1 MAKSFKKLLSEVA
14 QPKSAGERA
23 FKDQHMIQRF
33 DAQPSGQDHIF
44 NGETPPKKR
53 LADYMPGADSAAY
66 DKASKIPDDGDG
78 SIVDTTNGPVAVE
91 SVEEDDEG
99 EDLTEEPGEEKPM
112 MMGSLRAMAHNLQG
126 IARYIA
132 STNDPEEWFQNKL
145 AGVAREMQTLYGYA
159 TAETM
164 AMGEEVEQID
174 EISKAKVARYLK
186 KVPASAADA
195 GDKVGRSSANMAGA
209 SADVKKGYEK
219 DRRKGIKTFLNR
231 HRGTELAVAKLT
243 GKAKR
248 NATESMG
255 EDVDHKVDGR
265 RLNFKEKAKKLGYV
279 KTEPEVEEDAFA
291 AKAAHSKM
299 AGKDKMKMGD
309 KEYPVTMSKLNAAK
323 IKSACEE
330 VEIEEARAPKINKGT
345 AKGSISAKGIRGKGM
360 KKFDVNV
367 SVVDGKFEFKITDES
382 GRFQTVNMKKAA
394 SMLESVEDLQ
404 ELDAQTQK
412 KFVAGAKNMKAYAN
426 KDGGVDKKDFLA
438 IAKSMETI
446 ARINILQA
454 GQELARLNRMVDG
467 LDTDVRERVYAEL
480 KKVGLVEN
488 LEEKKKEKP
497 VKGKKLTVKQMRQ
510 ALASPANRGTPKDK
524 VSLKKAPWDESVNLE
539 EKVTFKT
546 GIITLDDG
554 QKVKLSRDDAT
565 LLTKFFRDLNPRNS
579 KEMRKVLVKDKSGW
593 EEILGFAREA
603 L

>member
-53 LADYMPGADSAAY
+53 LADYMPGQDSAAY

-164 AMGEEVEQID
+164 AMGE
-174 EISKAKVARYLK
+174 
-186 KVPASAADA
+186 
-195 GDKVGRSSANMAGA
+195 
-209 SADVKKGYEK
+209 
-219 DRRKGIKTFLNR
+219 
-231 HRGTELAVAKLT
+231 
-243 GKAKR
+243 
-248 NATESMG
+248 
-255 EDVDHKVDGR
+255 DVDHKVDGR
-265 RLNFKEKAKKLGYV
+265 RLSFKEKAKKLGYV

-291 AKAAHSKM
+291 AKAAYSKM

-330 VEIEEARAPKINKGT
+330 VELEEKVNTKAIQKAVDDGKSMDVIVGMFANKRTTNTDEIRKVVKDYMWKKRMKKEEVELKEARAPKIDKGT

-360 KKFDVNV
+360 KKFDVDISFDN
-367 SVVDGKFEFKITDES
+367 GKFSFRITDE
-382 GRFQTVNMKKAA
+382 GGKFQTVDIKKAA
-394 SMLESVEDLQ
+394 KMLGESVEDLT
-404 ELDAQTQK
+404 ELDAKTQK
-412 KFVAGAKNMKAYAN
+412 KFVAGAKAMKAYAQ
-426 KDGGVDKKDFLA
+426 KDGGVDKADLMKV
-438 IAKSMETI
+438 AKSLETI
-446 ARINILQA
+446 SRINILQA
-454 GQELARLNRMVDG
+454 GQELSRLNKMVDG
-467 LDTDVRERVYAEL
+467 MDTDVRERIFVEL

-554 QKVKLSRDDAT
+554 EKVKLSRDDAT

>member
-1 MAKSFKKLLSEVA
+1 MAKSFKKLMSEVA

-23 FKDQHMIQRF
+23 FKDQHIIQRF

-53 LADYMPGADSAAY
+53 LADYMPGQDAAAY

-164 AMGEEVEQID
+164 AMGE
-174 EISKAKVARYLK
+174 
-186 KVPASAADA
+186 
-195 GDKVGRSSANMAGA
+195 
-209 SADVKKGYEK
+209 
-219 DRRKGIKTFLNR
+219 
-231 HRGTELAVAKLT
+231 
-243 GKAKR
+243 
-248 NATESMG
+248 
-255 EDVDHKVDGR
+255 DVDHKVDGR
-265 RLNFKEKAKKLGYV
+265 RLSFKEKAKKLGYV

-291 AKAAHSKM
+291 AKAAYSKM

-309 KEYPVTMSKLNAAK
+309 KEYPVTMTKLNAAK

-330 VEIEEARAPKINKGT
+330 VEIEEKVNTKGIQKAVDDGKSMDAIMTMFANKRTTNTDEIRKVVKDYMWKKRMKKEEVELDEAAPKISKGT
-345 AKGSISAKGIRGKGM
+345 SKGSIMARGIRGKGM
-360 KKFDVNV
+360 KKFDVDV
-367 SVVDGKFEFKITDES
+367 SVDNGKFSFRITDES
-382 GRFQTVNMKKAA
+382 GKFQTVDIKKAA
-394 SMLESVEDLQ
+394 RMLGEEYV
-404 ELDAQTQK
+404 
-412 KFVAGAKNMKAYAN
+412 
-426 KDGGVDKKDFLA
+426 
-438 IAKSMETI
+438 
-446 ARINILQA
+446 
-454 GQELARLNRMVDG
+454 
-467 LDTDVRERVYAEL
+467 AEL
-480 KKVGLVEN
+480 VEA
-488 LEEKKKEKP
+488 KKKENP
-497 VKGKKLTVKQMRQ
+497 KGKKLTLKQMRQ
-510 ALASPANRGTPKDK
+510 ALNSPANRGTPKDK
-524 VSLKKAPWDESVNLE
+524 VSLKKAPWDESVDLE
-539 EKVTFKT
+539 EKFTIKT
-546 GIITLDDG
+546 SILPLDSG
-554 QKVKLSRDDAT
+554 EKVKVSRQDAD
-565 LLTKFFRDLNPRNS
+565 LLNKFFKELNPRNS
-579 KEMRKVLVKDKSGW
+579 KEMRKVLVKDKAGY

>member
-1 MAKSFKKLLSEVA
+1 MAKSFKKLMSEVA

-23 FKDQHMIQRF
+23 FKDQHIIQRF

-53 LADYMPGADSAAY
+53 LADYMPGQDAAAY

-91 SVEEDDEG
+91 SVEEDEG

-164 AMGEEVEQID
+164 AMGE
-174 EISKAKVARYLK
+174 
-186 KVPASAADA
+186 
-195 GDKVGRSSANMAGA
+195 
-209 SADVKKGYEK
+209 
-219 DRRKGIKTFLNR
+219 
-231 HRGTELAVAKLT
+231 
-243 GKAKR
+243 
-248 NATESMG
+248 
-255 EDVDHKVDGR
+255 DVDHKVDGR
-265 RLNFKEKAKKLGYV
+265 RLSFKEKAKKLGYV

-309 KEYPVTMSKLNAAK
+309 KEYPVTMTRLNAAK

-330 VEIEEARAPKINKGT
+330 VEIEEARGPKPPQISKGT
-345 AKGSISAKGIRGKGM
+345 AKGSITAKGIRGKGN

-367 SVVDGKFEFKITDES
+367 AVDNGKFSFRITDES
-382 GRFQTVNMKKAA
+382 GKFQTVNIKQAAKMLGEEYVDSLVQEIEEAAKKP
-394 SMLESVEDLQ
+394 
-404 ELDAQTQK
+404 
-412 KFVAGAKNMKAYAN
+412 
-426 KDGGVDKKDFLA
+426 
-438 IAKSMETI
+438 
-446 ARINILQA
+446 
-454 GQELARLNRMVDG
+454 
-467 LDTDVRERVYAEL
+467 
-480 KKVGLVEN
+480 
-488 LEEKKKEKP
+488 KP
-497 VKGKKLTVKQMRQ
+497 KGKKLTVKQMRQ
-510 ALASPANRGTPKDK
+510 ALNSPANRGTPKDK
-524 VSLKKAPWDESVNLE
+524 VSLKKAPWDESVDLE
-539 EKVTFKT
+539 EKFTIKT
-546 GIITLDDG
+546 SILPLDSG
-554 QKVKLSRDDAT
+554 EKVKVSRQDAD
-565 LLTKFFRDLNPRNS
+565 LLNKFFRELNPRNS
-579 KEMRKVLVKDKSGW
+579 KEMRKVLVKDKAGY